1 MKLLK
6 MKLNK
11 ITYFSLFFLFSFLA
25 SFSISTFQSINTKE
39 TKHCGVNHLSH
50 TYSQKESNSS
60 SNPDLLFEENENEVV
75 DGFEIQAF
83 VIPHFVAYF
92 LSEVVQPKVISAK
105 PLAEKYTNP
114 IYLSVCNFRI

>member
-1 MKLLK
+1 

-11 ITYFSLFFLFSFLA
+11 TTYFSLFFLFCFLA
-25 SFSISTFQSINTKE
+25 SFSISTFQSFNTKQ
-39 TKHCGVNHLSH
+39 TKHCSVTHHSH
-50 TYSQKESNSS
+50 SYSQKESNSS

-75 DGFEIQAF
+75 AGFQIQAF
-83 VIPHFVAYF
+83 VIPYFVAYF
-92 LSEVVQPKVISAK
+92 LSEVAQPKVISAQ